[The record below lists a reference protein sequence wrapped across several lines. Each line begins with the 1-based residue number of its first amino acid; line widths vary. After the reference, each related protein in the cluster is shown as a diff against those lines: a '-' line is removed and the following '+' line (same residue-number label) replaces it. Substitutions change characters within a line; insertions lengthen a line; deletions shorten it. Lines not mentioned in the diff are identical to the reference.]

1 MDEELYREIIIDH
14 GQRPRNHGRLDA
26 PTHSAVGDNPLCG
39 DRVTIQ
45 LDVVDGIVRA
55 ARIEAVG
62 CAISTA
68 SASLLAERIEGMPV
82 AEVRDLFARVH
93 TMVTQSSAPIEDDL
107 DSLAALSVAR
117 RYPMRVKCATLAWHA
132 LMEAL
137 DD

>member
-1 MDEELYREIIIDH
+1 MDDEMYREIIIDH

-26 PTHSAVGDNPLCG
+26 PTHTAVGDNPLCG
-39 DRVTIQ
+39 DRVTLQ
-45 LDVVDGIVRA
+45 LDVDSDTVRA

-68 SASLLAERIEGMPV
+68 SASLLAERIEGMSV
-82 AEVRDLFARVH
+82 ADVRQLFKKVH
-93 TMVTQSSAPIEDDL
+93 TMVTDTSSDIEPEL

-132 LMEAL
+132 LIDAL
-137 DD
+137 DG

>member
-1 MDEELYREIIIDH
+1 MDEEMYREIIIDH

-26 PTHSAVGDNPLCG
+26 PTHTAVGDNPLCG
-39 DRVTIQ
+39 DRVTLQ
-45 LDVVDGIVRA
+45 LDVDSDTVRA

-68 SASLLAERIEGMPV
+68 SASLLAERIEGMSV
-82 AEVRDLFARVH
+82 ADVRQLFKKVH
-93 TMVTQSSAPIEDDL
+93 TMVTDTSSDIEPEL

-132 LMEAL
+132 LIDAL
-137 DD
+137 DG

>member
-1 MDEELYREIIIDH
+1 MDEEMYREIIIDH

-26 PTHSAVGDNPLCG
+26 PTHTAAGDNPLCG
-39 DRVTIQ
+39 DRVTLQ
-45 LDVVDGIVRA
+45 LDVDSDTVRA

-68 SASLLAERIEGMPV
+68 SASLLAERIEGMSV
-82 AEVRDLFARVH
+82 ADVRQLFKKVH
-93 TMVTQSSAPIEDDL
+93 TMVTDTSSDIEPEL

-132 LMEAL
+132 LIDAL
-137 DD
+137 DG